1 MSSKKYMVVVPAVLG
16 LLCAVFGAVW
26 ALKTEDKSDDLV
38 AIAEV
43 LKQSSKTADAA
54 AEVAISDGNRQVCIA
69 AKSVSAL
76 TATAAGAVS
85 SAAIGEDVCAIPA
98 LEIDVSACPEKPK
111 AETETLEVDVVAPAG
126 AATEPVVAPVAPA
139 PVADA
144 PVAATEAPVAPA
156 AESEKAVDVPAIVE
170 IAIGPVLSTLSD
182 LAKSHDG
189 DVTGKWIG
197 AALDFVNGGRKSIID
212 IIEHP
217 ESGKLSIP
225 GVLVQDCLNK

>member
-1 MSSKKYMVVVPAVLG
+1 MVVVPAVLG
-16 LLCAVFGAVW
+16 LLCAIFGAVW

-85 SAAIGEDVCAIPA
+85 SASIGEDVCAIPA
-98 LEIDVSACPEKPK
+98 LEIDASACPEKPK

-126 AATEPVVAPVAPA
+126 AATEPVAAPV
-139 PVADA
+139 A
-144 PVAATEAPVAPA
+144 PVAATEAPVAPV
-156 AESEKAVDVPAIVE
+156 AEPEKAVDVPAIVE